1 MVLIKLFDILLI
13 IYLFFS
19 LTSVVLQVFYKYVD
33 GQFLCLF
40 PFSRPCKLG
49 GMGLNC

>member
-1 MVLIKLFDILLI
+1 MDVLPI

-33 GQFLCLF
+33 GRFLCLF
-40 PFSRPCKLG
+40 YFLIPVEWEVWDNIFNYLG
-49 GMGLNC
+49 L